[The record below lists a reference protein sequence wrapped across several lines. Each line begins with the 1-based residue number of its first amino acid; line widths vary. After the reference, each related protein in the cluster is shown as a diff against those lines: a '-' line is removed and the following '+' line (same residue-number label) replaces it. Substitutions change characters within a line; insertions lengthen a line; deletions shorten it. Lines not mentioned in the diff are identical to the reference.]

1 MYKVGVIGGSGF
13 ETLISEGVRK
23 RDLDRYGSIDYTLG
37 YVKGIETVFIPRHGF
52 KHEYPPHK
60 IPFKA
65 MINLLNKLDIDRV
78 IGISAVGSL
87 REDLPPGSIAIPIQL
102 IDYTIRRDTFY
113 EDHPIHVDVS
123 RPYCRAL
130 IKILLDK
137 AEELG
142 IKVEYGLTYV
152 ATEGPRFE
160 TPSEIRMFKV
170 LGGDLVGMTNIPEA
184 ILAREAGMHYAL
196 ITLVTNYAAGMQ
208 DLIDMDEVYRIS
220 KMRER
225 DIFRLVEESIPVISS
240 SELDD
245 ECIRFR
251 GRFREV
257 SR

>member
-1 MYKVGVIGGSGF
+1 MIGGSGF
-13 ETLISEGVRK
+13 ETLISGGSRK
-23 RDLDRYGSIDYTLG
+23 RDSGRYGTVEYIEG
-37 YVKGIETVFIPRHGF
+37 YIKGVETIFIPRHGF

-65 MINLLNKLDIDRV
+65 MINLLNKLDVDRV
-78 IGISAVGSL
+78 IGVSAVGSL
-87 REDLPPGSIAIPIQL
+87 REDLSPGSIAIPIQL

-113 EDHPIHVDVS
+113 EDHPFHVDVS

-130 IKILLDK
+130 TRILLDK
-137 AEELG
+137 AGELG
-142 IKVEYGLTYV
+142 IKVEYGLAYV

-184 ILAREAGMHYAL
+184 VLAREAGMHYAL

-208 DLIDMDEVYRIS
+208 DLVNMDEVYKIS
-220 KMRER
+220 KMREK
-225 DIFRLVEESIPVISS
+225 DIFRLVEESIQVISS
-240 SELDD
+240 SNLDD
-245 ECIRFR
+245 ECTRFR
-251 GRFREV
+251 ERFREV